1 MVFNFISV
9 LIPFALFFGLPKV
22 LGSSKHRVLLAA
34 ACLVYA
40 VSWYIPSPPIDG
52 RDTAFMTHFFGG
64 GVFCGLVGLYIK
76 LITNW
81 RANWYSELAA
91 LYALTSALGVL
102 NELFEVLLYSQGLMP
117 NGISDTSWD
126 LLANTLGAVTF
137 FAGYT
142 LSRVTWRS

>member
-22 LGSSKHRVLLAA
+22 LGFSNHRVLLAA

-64 GVFCGLVGLYIK
+64 GVFCGLLGLYIK
-76 LITNW
+76 LIMDW
-81 RANWYSELAA
+81 RAKCYGELAA

-117 NGISDTSWD
+117 NGISDKSWD
-126 LLANTLGAVTF
+126 LLANTLGAATF

>member
-22 LGSSKHRVLLAA
+22 LGSRKYRVLLAA

-64 GVFCGLVGLYIK
+64 GLYIK
-76 LITNW
+76 LVTDW
-81 RANWYSELAA
+81 RAKWYTELAA

-126 LLANTLGAVTF
+126 LLANTLGAATF